1 MLLVSH
7 FKIQISAAD
16 SNLGVSRAFEWLL
29 HQSHKISRSHSENT
43 HSSRNHN
50 HRKLSIVTV
59 SRVFS
64 AFGHV
69 FGKSHSHSDD
79 NNNNDNINGNLNG
92 QKNSTNYGH
101 STKRKIASVMIPVV
115 RKSTKP
121 TISL

>member
-1 MLLVSH
+1 
-7 FKIQISAAD
+7 
-16 SNLGVSRAFEWLL
+16 LGVSQAFEWLL
-29 HQSHKISRSHSENT
+29 HQTHKISRSNSDNSQ
-43 HSSRNHN
+43 SSRSHN

-69 FGKSHSHSDD
+69 FGKSHSHSGDD
-79 NNNNDNINGNLNG
+79 NNNNNNDNSNENLKNH
-92 QKNSTNYGH
+92 KNSTNNFN
-101 STKRKIASVMIPVV
+101 STKRKIANVMVPVV